1 MQRGI
6 KEALAK
12 WLNSTG
18 PLLACVYVDGVLS
31 GALACWFQAMV
42 IPERVNMCVC
52 E

>member
-1 MQRGI
+1 MGV
-6 KEALAK
+6 ALHPHLWVWVGVEGKGVAH
-12 WLNSTG
+12 
-18 PLLACVYVDGVLS
+18 VDGVLS